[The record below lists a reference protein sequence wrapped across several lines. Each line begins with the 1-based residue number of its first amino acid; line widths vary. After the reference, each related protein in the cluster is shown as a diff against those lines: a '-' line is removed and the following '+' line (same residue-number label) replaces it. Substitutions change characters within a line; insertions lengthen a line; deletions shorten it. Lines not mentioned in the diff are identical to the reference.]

1 MNMLDKLSKTSTTA
15 LLTMTTQYTHTTH
28 DQNQSP
34 VQQYHDLQ
42 SGHGYIISVSHSP
55 NHAELRTLSNVELE
69 GTACYTGFT
78 SS

>member
-1 MNMLDKLSKTSTTA
+1 
-15 LLTMTTQYTHTTH
+15 MTTQYTHSTH

-55 NHAELRTLSNVELE
+55 NRAELRTLSNVERGAQPRVQHYQRSQQGLAR
-69 GTACYTGFT
+69 GMGH
-78 SS
+78 